1 MPIAKN
7 LFDYGFRQLIVTIN
21 IYFSIIYQ
29 FIEKIPKIKCQKKDM
44 VFDHAS
50 AKICRQ
56 IERNF
61 LIYPKES

>member
-7 LFDYGFRQLIVTIN
+7 LFDYGFRQLIATIN
-21 IYFSIIYQ
+21 IYFSIIYE
-29 FIEKIPKIKCQKKDM
+29 FLEKIPKIECQKKDM

>member
-7 LFDYGFRQLIVTIN
+7 LFDWGWRQLIAKVN
-21 IYFSIIYQ
+21 IYFSILYK
-29 FIEKIPKIKCQKKDM
+29 FYEKMLKIECQKKDM

-61 LIYPKES
+61 LISSKEN

>member
-7 LFDYGFRQLIVTIN
+7 LFDYGFRQLIATIN
-21 IYFSIIYQ
+21 IYFSIFYE
-29 FIEKIPKIKCQKKDM
+29 FIEKIPKIECQKKDM

>member
-7 LFDYGFRQLIVTIN
+7 LFDCGCRQLIATIN
-21 IYFSIIYQ
+21 INFSIIYKI
-29 FIEKIPKIKCQKKDM
+29 IEKIPKIECQKKDM

-50 AKICRQ
+50 AKISRQ

>member
-7 LFDYGFRQLIVTIN
+7 LFDCGCRQLIATIN
-21 IYFSIIYQ
+21 INFSIIYK
-29 FIEKIPKIKCQKKDM
+29 FIEKIPKIECQKKDM
-44 VFDHAS
+44 VFGDTS
-50 AKICRQ
+50 AKISRQ

>member
-1 MPIAKN
+1 MLK
-7 LFDYGFRQLIVTIN
+7 
-21 IYFSIIYQ
+21 
-29 FIEKIPKIKCQKKDM
+29 IECQKKDM

-61 LIYPKES
+61 LTSSKEN